1 MGSEG
6 CLISCS
12 PFSWKEIQLR
22 LDFNVLWV
30 DDQPDRV
37 ASQITA
43 ITKRMQDEGF
53 QFSPNLC
60 QSMDEVR
67 KAIADH
73 VFTDEVDLILID
85 WDLGN
90 GVVGE
95 DAIAEVRTTVPYK
108 DVVFYS
114 AQTVPDVL
122 RKSAFEKGFE
132 GIYCASRE
140 ELVDEVMGVFESLVK
155 KVLDLDHAR
164 GIVMG
169 ATSDID
175 YIVNECLV
183 IVHEK
188 LDKSGRE
195 AMLKEALGH
204 VQRRIDDLTQM
215 AKKLENATTLG
226 EFFEAHMVFT
236 ANDRLRILAGAL
248 KAAMFSSHKG
258 YRPHIVAY
266 QQKVVP
272 ERNILGH
279 MVLVPKGK
287 PQSVTDSKG
296 KPVSIEETRELRRL
310 ILDLRLQFRNL
321 LAALQA
327 PDGPT
332 GGGASATGIAK

>member
-1 MGSEG
+1 
-6 CLISCS
+6 
-12 PFSWKEIQLR
+12 LR

-37 ASQITA
+37 GSQITA
-43 ITKRMQDEGF
+43 ITKRMQEEGF
-53 QFSPNLC
+53 HFVPTLC
-60 QSMDEVR
+60 QSVEEVK
-67 KAIADH
+67 KAIAPD
-73 VFTDEVDLILID
+73 VFTDEVDLILVD

-90 GVVGE
+90 GVVGQ
-95 DAIAEVRTTVPYK
+95 DAIAEIRSAVPYK

-114 AQTVPDVL
+114 AQTAPDAL
-122 RKSAFEKGFE
+122 RKAAFDKGVE

-140 ELVDEVMGVFESLVK
+140 QLVDEVFGVFESLVK

-175 YIVNECLV
+175 HIVNECL
-183 IVHEK
+183 IVVHGK
-188 LDKSGRE
+188 LDQPGKE
-195 AMLKEALGH
+195 AMLKEGLGYI
-204 VQRRIDDLTQM
+204 QKRIAELAETAQ
-215 AKKLENATTLG
+215 KLEDAKTLG
-226 EFFEAHMVFT
+226 EFFAAHMILT
-236 ANDRLRILAGAL
+236 ANDRLRMLAGAL
-248 KAAMFSSHKG
+248 KAATFAAHKG

-272 ERNILGH
+272 DRNILGH
-279 MVLVPKGK
+279 MVLVPEGK

-296 KPVSIEETRELRRL
+296 KAISAEETRELRRL

-327 PDGPT
+327 PDGPAAAKAPA
-332 GGGASATGIAK
+332 ASVAE